1 MKTPNFTTR
10 IPLDVLETFR
20 EAADI
25 WADRQREKE
34 YLSGGETRNLTRW
47 MLNVLIEAANREI
60 QERGN
65 L

>member
-10 IPLDVLETFR
+10 IPTETLETFR

-25 WADRQREKE
+25 WASRQREKE

-47 MLNVLIEAANREI
+47 MLNVLIEAARKEI
-60 QERGN
+60 GERN
-65 L
+65 